1 MFYPAVFQT
10 GVSTHSRPKAAAL
23 FGAKME
29 NIELVSTHSH
39 PKVAAIYYLVD
50 YCHDRVSTH
59 SHPKVAAIYKAH
71 FYLSSECF
79 NTQPPEGGCAP
90 VARERTATT
99 AVSTHSHPKVAASC
113 HRMNPL
119 SYVFQ
124 HTATRRWL
132 RVPGAFSN
140 CSELFQ
146 HTATRRWLPRKS
158 CVILNT
164 SSVST
169 HSHPKV
175 AAF

>member
-29 NIELVSTHSH
+29 NIEL
-39 PKVAAIYYLVD
+39 
-50 YCHDRVSTH
+50 
-59 SHPKVAAIYKAH
+59 
-71 FYLSSECF
+71 
-79 NTQPPEGGCAP
+79 
-90 VARERTATT
+90 
-99 AVSTHSHPKVAASC
+99 VSTHSHPKVAASC

-175 AAF
+175 AAFIILSIYNRIIVSTHSHPKVAAF